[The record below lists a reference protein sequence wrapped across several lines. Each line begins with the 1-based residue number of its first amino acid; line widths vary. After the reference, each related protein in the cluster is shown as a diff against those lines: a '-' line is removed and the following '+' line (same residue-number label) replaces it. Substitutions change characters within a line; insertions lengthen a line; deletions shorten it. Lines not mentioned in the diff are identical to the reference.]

1 MSDFLGRTLGGTLTC
16 REGKLKVGD
25 NSARAEQEI
34 NSKSTTG
41 SCQHC
46 VNNSNCTWAAG

>member
-34 NSKSTTG
+34 NHGKLPTL
-41 SCQHC
+41 
-46 VNNSNCTWAAG
+46 WERLELYMAAG